1 MDILIEIILEI
12 IAAAIEYSF
21 DSKLKGRRM
30 DMTSSNKSRLI
41 SKKKITNIYELKKQ
55 EHKFFL
61 LVAILLY
68 IYYEE
73 DLNFSVQE
81 KQKVKRYI
89 RLSSIVTHRRTRKD
103 LKRMIK
109 YKVTMQNLTNII
121 SDYTLTKEEV
131 NETFKLIKKHMSRR
145 DKELKYY
152 SLLGS
157 IHSKLLREF

>member
-21 DSKLKGRRM
+21 DSKQKGRRM

-121 SDYTLTKEEV
+121 SDYSLTKEEV
-131 NETFKLIKKHMSRR
+131 NETFELIKKHMSRR